1 MARLTNDDVVPAHEV
16 DALQSSAAPLSRP
29 AGPMLPDGL
38 ELRRDERG
46 LALVGGGMELRG
58 DFTYMLPRLRRDRVG
73 KELLV
78 RAARVRGVSHPS
90 AVDATAGLGED
101 SLLLAAAG
109 FEVTLCER
117 DPVIAALLRDTLERA
132 AKDDRLAEIVARMQL
147 VEGDSIAT
155 LAAITETPDVV
166 FLDPMFPEKR
176 KRAATNKKLQLFQRL
191 ERPCE
196 DEEAL
201 MQAALA
207 VHPRKVVVKRPLK
220 GPYLAG
226 IKPSSSLTGKVV
238 RYDIVVPTPV

>member
-1 MARLTNDDVVPAHEV
+1 MSTQDL
-16 DALQSSAAPLSRP
+16 
-29 AGPMLPDGL
+29 MLPEGL
-38 ELRRDERG
+38 ALCRDERG

-58 DFTYMLPRLRRDRVG
+58 DFTRLLPRLRQDRLG

-78 RAARVRGVSHPS
+78 RAARVKGVEHPS
-90 AVDATAGLGED
+90 VVDATAGLGED

-132 AKDDRLAEIVARMQL
+132 TQDARLSEMAARMTL
-147 VEGDSIAT
+147 VEGDAT
-155 LAAITETPDVV
+155 TTLGALDQAPDVV

-191 ERPCE
+191 ECPCE

-207 VHPRKVVVKRPLK
+207 ARPRKVVIKRPLK
-220 GPYLAG
+220 GPRLAG
-226 IKPSSSLTGKVV
+226 VKPSSSLAGKVV
-238 RYDIVVPTPV
+238 RYDIVVPAPA